1 MHEGSYSEAT
11 VKFSFS
17 NSKENGVFLSCRRT
31 AILCGML
38 RILLALLS
46 IVIISLLVGQVTPSN
61 AQETGT
67 LSVTTTPV
75 GGAIYVDYLLMGT
88 RFWSGNLIAGSH
100 LVSFGDVDGYIA
112 PSPQT
117 VTVVADQTFYIVG
130 VYRKLLSLQR

>member
-1 MHEGSYSEAT
+1 
-11 VKFSFS
+11 
-17 NSKENGVFLSCRRT
+17 
-31 AILCGML
+31 ML
-38 RILLALLS
+38 RILLALLA

>member
-1 MHEGSYSEAT
+1 MHEGSYSET
-11 VKFSFS
+11 IVKFSFS
-17 NSKENGVFLSCRRT
+17 SSKENGVFLSCRRT
-31 AILCGML
+31 AILCEML

-46 IVIISLLVGQVTPSN
+46 IVIISLLVGKVTPSN
-61 AQETGT
+61 AQEAGT
-67 LSVTTTPV
+67 LSVTTAPV